1 MQNPDKPCFVRIKT
15 MMEAGSARLIVN
27 IGDLRAYD
35 PQLARDMMTHPL
47 DQLPVFEDVVK
58 EVRGATW
65 RRAGALCA
73 LSASGPP
80 ARLPTESQPPASL
93 HRQS

>member
-58 EVRGATW
+58 DVRAALRGAAPA
-65 RRAGALCA
+65 R
-73 LSASGPP
+73 SARCPRV
-80 ARLPTESQPPASL
+80 ARLPACQPNHNHPPASL
-93 HRQS
+93 R